1 MDKGGGGG
9 ARSELARQCRLSCL
23 STVLQLVVAALFVL
37 ASLWLASLLL
47 EVVRVLGIT
56 TVPPGVLYVDYDSR
70 Q

>member
-9 ARSELARQCRLSCL
+9 ARSELVRQCRLSCL